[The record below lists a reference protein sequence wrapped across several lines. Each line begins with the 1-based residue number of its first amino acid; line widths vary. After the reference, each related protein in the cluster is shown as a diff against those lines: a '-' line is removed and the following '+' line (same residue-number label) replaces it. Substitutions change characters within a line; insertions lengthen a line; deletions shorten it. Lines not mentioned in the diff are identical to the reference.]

1 VVCLARDNK
10 TGEFVAVKKIKDV
23 FVHKNNAKNVIR
35 EVYIQRRL
43 RHPNVVDL
51 KDLFMM
57 PSPTGKWKMV
67 EGKLVTDSFDL
78 YLVLEYTDG
87 GDLFHTSEQLNSSEV
102 RSIMGQLLLASQ
114 FLHSCGV
121 IHRDIKS
128 ANILIKTNQETGEK
142 TVKLADFGC
151 ARVAS
156 TNGDGAKGMTRSR
169 SHDSLPEQKSP
180 EGSADLRRA
189 QMTTAVATPCYR
201 APEVVM
207 SLESYT
213 SKVDIWSLGC
223 ILAELLA
230 RVLSHSKGYCKHLR
244 VFPLFNLTS
253 QPRVFSGVS
262 WDDGDGATMAHR
274 ELRTVFEV
282 IGTPAWRHVD
292 NISDE
297 KWRKFLSCLPGHAP
311 TLSRRFQGIPEV
323 CMDLLRRMLE
333 FDPDTRCGA
342 AEALS
347 HEFFREGVEEGEG
360 EDRKNETA
368 NWGEV
373 NAVASHTGRDR
384 EAFDRLETE
393 LEQLLRDEDD
403 TQSLKLKRILQL
415 EIEEH
420 RETCGAESWKP
431 VEIRSPRRA
440 SLNLGKSA
448 AVLSSYP
455 YDNTAQKNMVGED
468 ANQEMTKSYH
478 GKSHGQETPPR
489 KKNSLFLDCDRH
501 KDWASGTLVESHW
514 MREKAGEPVWGV
526 TKKIPG
532 MEDEESNKIV
542 SEQQSR

>member
-1 VVCLARDNK
+1 
-10 TGEFVAVKKIKDV
+10 
-23 FVHKNNAKNVIR
+23 
-35 EVYIQRRL
+35 
-43 RHPNVVDL
+43 
-51 KDLFMM
+51 M
-57 PSPTGKWKMV
+57 
-67 EGKLVTDSFDL
+67 
-78 YLVLEYTDG
+78 LEYTDG

-230 RVLSHSKGYCKHLR
+230 RVLSHSKGERPAGHLDPASILEHELRPDVRTSLPALPSPYIILSPFFAFSARVGYCKHLR